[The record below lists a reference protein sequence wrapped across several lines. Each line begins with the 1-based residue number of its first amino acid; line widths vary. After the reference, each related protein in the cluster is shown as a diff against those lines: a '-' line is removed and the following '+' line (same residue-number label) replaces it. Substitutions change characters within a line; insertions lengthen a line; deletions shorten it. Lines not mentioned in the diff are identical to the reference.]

1 MSIST
6 IHNATMKILNTLV
19 GWEDVYISL
28 LGKKI
33 PIKALISKN
42 ETEYQ
47 RNNSINTK
55 DFKLCKI
62 MVDDIVELNK
72 NPNLKIPIPPQSLK
86 AKNAN
91 IIVSNGT
98 PYQIK
103 MESTG
108 SFNEKLIWVLEI
120 ERDI

>member
-1 MSIST
+1 
-6 IHNATMKILNTLV
+6 MKILNTLV

-103 MESTG
+103 MES
-108 SFNEKLIWVLEI
+108 
-120 ERDI
+120 R